1 MKKRLI
7 AIAAGAAIVAAP
19 GVSFAA
25 DTKVYG
31 RFNIGLESQKDEI
44 GFAKGKDTQFVVQD
58 QNNSSRLGFKGEED
72 LGMGGLTAI
81 YQLEYGINPWGS
93 EGDTFS
99 ARNIFVGL
107 KGGFGTV
114 QLGKF
119 DSPMKNAGAKVDLFN
134 DESIGDITN
143 LLRGEERVNDII
155 QYTTPTIA
163 NALSF
168 NLAIVPGQ
176 SRVASD
182 NANDV
187 EDGLFDTF
195 YVSAVYAT
203 KMVDFQLAYANNERK
218 SSLTVDGP
226 SVGIDIIRAAVQ
238 VKPIKELE
246 LGLLYQIASGIDQDN
261 AVTGTPPA
269 PNPALLNAGD
279 NEETSI
285 VASVGYSFGNG
296 KVKGQYGQTD
306 GDRSDRKRT
315 MMGLGYDHKLS
326 KSLTAQ
332 VYYIAYEQD
341 NNTAT
346 DPETTSAGVGL
357 IYSF

>member
-1 MKKRLI
+1 MKKNLI
-7 AIAAGAAIVAAP
+7 AIAAGALIIAAP
-19 GVSFAA
+19 SVSLAA

-31 RFNIGLESQKDEI
+31 RFNVGLESQKDEI
-44 GFAKGKDTQFVVQD
+44 GIGKGKDTQFVVQD

-72 LGMGGLTAI
+72 LGVGGLTAI
-81 YQLEYGINPWGS
+81 YQLEYGIDPWGS
-93 EGDTFS
+93 EGSTFS

-114 QLGKF
+114 RLGKF
-119 DSPMKNAGAKVDLFN
+119 DTPMKDAGAKVDLFN
-134 DESIGDITN
+134 DESIGDITS

-176 SRVASD
+176 SRVAAD
-182 NANDV
+182 DLNDV

-203 KMVDFQLAYANNERK
+203 KMVDFQLAYASNERK
-218 SSLTVDGP
+218 SSLVLDGA

-261 AVTGTPPA
+261 GPTSTV
-269 PNPALLNAGD
+269 NASD

-285 VASVGYSFGNG
+285 VASVGYSIGSG
-296 KVKGQYGQTD
+296 KIKGQYGQTD
-306 GDRSDRKRT
+306 GDRTDNKRT
-315 MMGLGYDHKLS
+315 MFGLGYDHKVS

-332 VYYIAYEQD
+332 VYYISYDQD
-341 NNTAT
+341 RVTSGTPPVTLN
-346 DPETTSAGVGL
+346 DQKTTSAGVGL
-357 IYSF
+357 VYSF